1 MAPPVE
7 VARYTSSGALHVII
21 AARDPDGRWMILD
34 TSESGVTVVDVL
46 RGHDDRF
53 EQARA
58 VAREYASQQE
68 AHYSGG
74 TDAIRLRR
82 NSGWQMPRLAS
93 RHGSTRGR

>member
-7 VARYTSSGALHVII
+7 VARYTNSGALHVII

-34 TSESGVTVVDVL
+34 ISESHMTVVDVL
-46 RGHDDRF
+46 RGHDDRL

-68 AHYSGG
+68 AHH
-74 TDAIRLRR
+74 T
-82 NSGWQMPRLAS
+82 
-93 RHGSTRGR
+93 GSHRCDPSFAATNDKGDPSLCAAGQPA